1 MTVFGRIALRIIAGF
16 LAGKGFTEATE
27 LANDAEFVGL
37 VEMGLSGLLLAVSEG
52 WYYLAKRFG
61 WKT

>member
-1 MTVFGRIALRIIAGF
+1 MTVFVRIALRIIAGF

-27 LANDAEFVGL
+27 LANDAEFAGL
-37 VEMGLSGLLLAVSEG
+37 VEMALSGLLVEFWYG
-52 WYYLAKRFG
+52 CYYLAKRLG

>member
-1 MTVFGRIALRIIAGF
+1 MTVFVRIVLRIIAGF
-16 LAGKGFTEATE
+16 LAGKGFADATE